1 MAKQQP
7 DMPKR
12 IVLIR
17 TMGGVMLILFGIS
30 FAFFYESLFQPYKI
44 IWVFPLFGGLVTY
57 KSKQYPIRKNIPL
70 AVLLGVLVG
79 AMICRMFWLMIS

>member
-44 IWVFPLFGGLVTY
+44 IGFSLCSADW
-57 KSKQYPIRKNIPL
+57 
-70 AVLLGVLVG
+70 
-79 AMICRMFWLMIS
+79 